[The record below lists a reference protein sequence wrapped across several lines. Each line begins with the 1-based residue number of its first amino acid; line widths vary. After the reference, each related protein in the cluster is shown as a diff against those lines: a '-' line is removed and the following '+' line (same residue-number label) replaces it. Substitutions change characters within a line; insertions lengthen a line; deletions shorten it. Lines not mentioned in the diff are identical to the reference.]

1 MFQWPPPTPWAP
13 PEPAA
18 AGFSLQRSTG
28 PFADRS
34 RGWQNA
40 SSTQL
45 ANNLEKY
52 KLTLSFRANEVSRGI

>member
-1 MFQWPPPTPWAP
+1 MPMCSGGPLPL
-13 PEPAA
+13 EPAS

-40 SSTQL
+40 SFAQQ
-45 ANNLEKY
+45 AHNLEKY

>member
-1 MFQWPPPTPWAP
+1 MLHWPPPTPWAP

-28 PFADRS
+28 PFANRS

-40 SSTQL
+40 NSAFKSAPT
-45 ANNLEKY
+45 
-52 KLTLSFRANEVSRGI
+52 II